1 MQAAPSA
8 TVFDEPGNAPAA
20 RGAAAAGAALSGEIV
35 RGAAAFSALE
45 AEWGA
50 LSRSFANGV
59 FQTPSFL
66 SIWARHFTADK
77 PERFWCVTV
86 RLRGELCLVWP
97 IEICRCGPIPV
108 RIASN
113 AGAPIAQYDE
123 ILISPKG
130 DPRAFLAK
138 ALETLKGAGV
148 DLLTVERVRADSAL
162 AAAMPALAV
171 PLGEPEGAPFTAT
184 DPAGLAAFF
193 KARKS
198 KHRKENNRR
207 RNALAAIG
215 EIEMELPSDA
225 ATARAWLQETLG
237 LKRDWLKEKGMV
249 SRAFLDRRTYD
260 CLDSFAAELAGDDGE
275 VRLLAPRL
283 TVGGRFAA
291 QEIALLHNG
300 VYHLYLRAFS
310 PEFACHGPGN
320 VLTEMVLNWC
330 SAQGIVRYDML
341 PPRYRN
347 KREWQSGE
355 VEVADYAMPLSA
367 MGRLYQ
373 GLVVDFLK
381 PAIRNLYYAL
391 PQGMRSFLAG
401 RTLRL

>member
-1 MQAAPSA
+1 MPTAPSA
-8 TVFDEPGNAPAA
+8 TVFDEPGHSRAAHAASAASPA
-20 RGAAAAGAALSGEIV
+20 LTGEIV
-35 RGAAAFSALE
+35 RGAAAFAALA
-45 AEWGA
+45 AEWERLA
-50 LSRSFANGV
+50 ARAANGV

-86 RLRGELCLVWP
+86 RMRGELCLVWP

-113 AGAPIAQYDE
+113 AGAPISQYDE
-123 ILISPKG
+123 ILIAPKG
-130 DPRAFLAK
+130 DPLALFAA
-138 ALETLKGAGV
+138 ALETLRAAGV

-162 AAAMPALAV
+162 AAALPAFARR
-171 PLGEPEGAPFTAT
+171 LGEPDAAPFTVT
-184 DPAGLAAFF
+184 DPEGLKAFL
-193 KARKS
+193 ASRKS
-198 KHRKENNRR
+198 KLRKESNRR

-215 EIEMELPSDA
+215 ELELVMPEDP
-225 ATARAWLQETLG
+225 ATTRLWLEETLE
-237 LKRDWLKEKGMV
+237 LKRDWLKDKGMV
-249 SRAFLDRRTYD
+249 SRAFLDRRTHD
-260 CLDSFAAELAGDDGE
+260 CLESFAGELGGSGGA

-291 QEIALLHNG
+291 QEIAFLHNG
-300 VYHLYLRAFS
+300 AYHLFLRAFS
-310 PEFACHGPGN
+310 PEFAAHGPGN
-320 VLTEMVLNWC
+320 VLTEMVLAWC
-330 SAQGIVRYDML
+330 AEEGILRYDML
-341 PPRYRN
+341 PPRFRN

-355 VEVADYAMPLSA
+355 VEVADYAMPLTA
-367 MGRLYQ
+367 TGRLYQ
-373 GLVVDFLK
+373 GIVVDTLK